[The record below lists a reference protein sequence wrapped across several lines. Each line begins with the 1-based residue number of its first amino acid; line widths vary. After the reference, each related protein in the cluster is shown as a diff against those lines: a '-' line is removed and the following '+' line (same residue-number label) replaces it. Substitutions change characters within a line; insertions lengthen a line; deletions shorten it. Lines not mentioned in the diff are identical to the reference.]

1 MRLTSLEQSYR
12 LVGLGLDPNSATNSW
27 FEVVTPENETYY
39 CSGED
44 APRGVLS
51 RYDCPAW
58 SLDELLEVM
67 PPEIEYK
74 GMTFCLALHKWLD
87 PETEETRYE
96 VGYLFDG
103 MNPPEGCYDN
113 LDPITSAYEL
123 CVWCLES
130 GYVKRKGM
138 LYES

>member
-1 MRLTSLEQSYR
+1 MKKTSVEQSHR
-12 LVGLGLDPNSATNSW
+12 LAALGLDPNTATESW
-27 FEVVTPENETYY
+27 YEVVTPENETYY
-39 CSGED
+39 CSGYS

-51 RYDCPAW
+51 
-58 SLDELLEVM
+58 
-67 PPEIEYK
+67 
-74 GMTFCLALHKWLD
+74 
-87 PETEETRYE
+87 RYE

-113 LDPITSAYEL
+113 LDPMTSAYEL